1 MAITRSVAVVVLALA
16 LSACATGW
24 VKPGA
29 SEQDLAADQ
38 AVCEQEA
45 DAEFAMGSRFKQWS
59 VAIDKQGAYDRCMIA
74 HGWRDKNGRIASTEP
89 RTATRTDPPLYLPGY
104 SR

>member
-1 MAITRSVAVVVLALA
+1 MTITRNLAVVALAFA
-16 LSACATGW
+16 LSACAMGW

-38 AVCEQEA
+38 ATCEREA
-45 DAEFAMGSRFKQWS
+45 DAEFAMGSRLKQLT
-59 VAIDKQGAYDRCMIA
+59 VAVDKRGAYDRCMIA
-74 HGWRDKNGRIASTEP
+74 HGWRDKNGRVASTES
-89 RTATRTDPPLYLPGY
+89 RTATRNEPPLYLPGY